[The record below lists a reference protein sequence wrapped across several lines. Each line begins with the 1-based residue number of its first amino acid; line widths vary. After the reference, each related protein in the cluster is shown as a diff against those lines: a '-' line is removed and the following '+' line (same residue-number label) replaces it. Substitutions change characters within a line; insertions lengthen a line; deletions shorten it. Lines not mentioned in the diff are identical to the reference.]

1 MIHLEERNPMVH
13 YVLNIDLHSHW
24 KEHGCML
31 DASLATLQYDD
42 AAIVKAVDYV
52 TNVIKQQG
60 ITIPPLGATL
70 EYYRDTNTGLGK
82 SMLIVNIV
90 MPNDMMVYDK
100 LYNVSQALCQD
111 CIAVGAIQNGKVRSG
126 FLCGSYCL
134 PYGHFSLDKFSKGF
148 LSNV

>member
-24 KEHGCML
+24 KERGVML
-31 DASLATLQYDD
+31 DANLATLQYDD

-52 TNVIKQQG
+52 TDVIKQQG
-60 ITIPPLGATL
+60 ITILPLGVTL
-70 EYYRDTNTGLGK
+70 EYYQDTNTGLAK
-82 SMLIVNIV
+82 SMLIVSIV

-111 CIAVGAIQNGKVRSG
+111 CIAVGTVKGRKVRSG
-126 FLCGSYCL
+126 FLCGSYSL
-134 PYGHFSLDKFSKGF
+134 PYGHFTADKFSKGF
-148 LSNV
+148 DISV